1 MAVLDDSCNSL
12 GEEESEKM
20 FMKVKLYLI
29 VQIVVKL

>member
-1 MAVLDDSCNSL
+1 MALLDDSCNSL

-29 VQIVVKL
+29 VQIEVKL